1 MKTTVE
7 LPDDL
12 LARMRDLAARRGTS
26 FKSLLEAAVR
36 QFLGERV
43 PPPTARFRLEDRSVA
58 GRGLVKDLR
67 GARWASIAQRA
78 YAGRGG

>member
-1 MKTTVE
+1 MKTSVE

-12 LARMRDLAARRGTS
+12 LARMRELAARRGTS

-43 PPPTARFRLEDRSVA
+43 APPPTRFRLEDRSVA
-58 GRGLVKDLR
+58 GHGLVEDLR
-67 GARWASIAQRA
+67 GAPWASIVQRA
-78 YAGRGG
+78 YEGRGG